1 MRGVGQFLLGCE
13 CDASL
18 FVKKSVSAFRACG
31 PSKMNILGAQ
41 HESLHVQ
48 TSKEGRKVFPD
59 LLVTGVLGCACLG
72 TCVFRLTCLKACQ
85 GGSQKVPNKRQIDE
99 TPPPYTIQPD
109 MAVPPTP
116 PHSVSQWTPPSQ
128 RWLRCPYAAPGH
140 AVNTSTRTTVLSQ
153 ARCARGHL
161 YMLSTCSWQFDYY
174 GNGGGPARYAGTWR

>member
-13 CDASL
+13 RDASL

-41 HESLHVQ
+41 HESLQ
-48 TSKEGRKVFPD
+48 ASKQGRKLFPD

-109 MAVPPTP
+109 MAVPPPRTQS
-116 PHSVSQWTPPSQ
+116 HSQSVDSTVSKVAPLP
-128 RWLRCPYAAPGH
+128 LRCPRSCGQHKYS
-140 AVNTSTRTTVLSQ
+140 NNSTEPS
-153 ARCARGHL
+153 
-161 YMLSTCSWQFDYY
+161 
-174 GNGGGPARYAGTWR
+174 